1 MLPEGKMVLLSVLKM
16 LVEVVVVVVLELRP
30 IFEAVLLLLTLTGLP
45 RCGLDGRHRSERFY
59 HVEVAVSFGG
69 RSADRVSTLS
79 DRSTDRPVAVF
90 FGGGRKSIRIEIHI
104 GIWYTASET
113 EMLGIIYLE
122 GALPNCE
129 V

>member
-59 HVEVAVSFGG
+59 HVEVAVVLAVG
-69 RSADRVSTLS
+69 RSADRVSTLG

-104 GIWYTASET
+104 GTVDTVFMAAAVIQFDE
-113 EMLGIIYLE
+113 
-122 GALPNCE
+122 NFD
-129 V
+129 